1 MTDQKPT
8 FDLKPSSLIF
18 DGIINDARAVGR
30 PELGQTPSYR
40 IARLAFAAG
49 VQAGADAELDACA
62 EQLNT
67 FQYSHLVQP
76 LKDARR
82 PKPPSTRQKARNAL
96 ALAMR
101 EAGKGGRIFD
111 GSPFYELQDLIEEL
125 PDA

>member
-1 MTDQKPT
+1 MAKDFRSLKRPT
-8 FDLKPSSLIF
+8 VRLTPGGGGAVKLADSFILF
-18 DGIINDARAVGR
+18 GTMDGANGYAEGFVN
-30 PELGQTPSYR
+30 
-40 IARLAFAAG
+40 
-49 VQAGADAELDACA
+49 GADAELDACA
-62 EQLNT
+62 EQLKT

-82 PKPPSTRQKARNAL
+82 PKPPSARQKARNAL

-111 GSPFYELQDLIEEL
+111 GSPFYELQGLIEEL